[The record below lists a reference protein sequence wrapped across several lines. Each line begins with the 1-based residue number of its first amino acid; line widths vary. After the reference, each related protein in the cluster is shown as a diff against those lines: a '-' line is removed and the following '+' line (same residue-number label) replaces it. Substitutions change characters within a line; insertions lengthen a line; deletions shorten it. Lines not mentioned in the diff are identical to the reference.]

1 MSPGVATAWTRL
13 GPEQRLA
20 AVAALGLV
28 VSLFLPWYEKSVFAP
43 TRGGIVSASES
54 LNAFQ
59 VISWVEAAV
68 VLVAFGVL
76 FLIWARSQNKGFH
89 LPGGDG
95 TVILVAGGWAALLL
109 MWRLFDKPDVAGA
122 GATVGIQWGWFVALV
137 MAGLRRGRGLP
148 RARGAPARAAAAR
161 RRPRLGQPAAPGARR
176 APRPCPAQ
184 LDGGQRGAA
193 GPPGLVGRAA
203 ARRGADA
210 GGPLRGRHAGR
221 SLRGAHA
228 PRRAPARLTAVGR
241 RWSGRACAG
250 LVRRRVPVSR

>member
-109 MWRLFDKPDVAGA
+109 VWRLFDKPDVAGA

-137 MAGLRRGRGLP
+137 MAGLVAAAGYRV
-148 RARGAPARAAAAR
+148 RAAH
-161 RRPRLGQPAAPGARR
+161 RPEPPLRADDPDWVNPPRPERAERPDR
-176 APRPCPAQ
+176 APRSSTAVTEALRDRPAWSGEPPP
-184 LDGGQRGAA
+184 DEAPTRVDRSEAA
-193 GPPGLVGRAA
+193 TQVDRSEAPT
-203 ARRGADA
+203 RRGE
-210 GGPLRGRHAGR
+210 R
-221 SLRGAHA
+221 
-228 PRRAPARLTAVGR
+228 PRD
-241 RWSGRACAG
+241 
-250 LVRRRVPVSR
+250 